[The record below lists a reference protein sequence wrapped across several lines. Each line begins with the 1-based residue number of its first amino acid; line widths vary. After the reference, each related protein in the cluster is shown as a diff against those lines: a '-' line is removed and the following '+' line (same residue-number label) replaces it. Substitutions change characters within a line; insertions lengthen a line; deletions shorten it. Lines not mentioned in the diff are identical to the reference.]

1 MEKIDNM
8 NDIKNSLWVE
18 KHRPDS
24 LDGFVG
30 NNHIV
35 EKVKNYIKNND
46 VPHLLF
52 YGKAGT
58 GKTSLSKIITNHIDC
73 DVLTIN
79 ASDLSGV
86 DVVRD
91 KIKGFSSSMGFK
103 KWKIVFLDE
112 SDYLSPNAQASLRNL
127 METFS
132 TSTRFILTCNY
143 LEKIIEPI
151 QSRCQ
156 MFEIIPPSKKQVI
169 KRMEEIMNIEK
180 VKYDM
185 GDLET
190 LVNSSYPDIRSI
202 IGLIQQQVVEG
213 ELNLDEN
220 SSIQLNYM
228 DAVLSLLKSKNDSTK
243 NLNLIR
249 KVITDSKVKDF
260 VPLYRFLFDNVDEF
274 STDNVGKTIKQIS
287 DYQYKDSF
295 VGDKEI
301 NVISMIFE
309 ILRDK

>member
-1 MEKIDNM
+1 M
-8 NDIKNSLWVE
+8 NDIKNSLWIE

-52 YGKAGT
+52 FGKAGT

-202 IGLIQQQVVEG
+202 INLIQQQVVEG
-213 ELNLDEN
+213 ELKLDEN

-228 DAVLSLLKSKNDSTK
+228 DEVLSLLKSKNDSTK
-243 NLNLIR
+243 NLHLIR

-274 STDNVGKTIKQIS
+274 STDNVGETIKQIS

>member
-1 MEKIDNM
+1 M

-52 YGKAGT
+52 FGKAGT

-228 DAVLSLLKSKNDSTK
+228 DASF
-243 NLNLIR
+243 I
-249 KVITDSKVKDF
+249 
-260 VPLYRFLFDNVDEF
+260 
-274 STDNVGKTIKQIS
+274 TIKI
-287 DYQYKDSF
+287 K
-295 VGDKEI
+295 K
-301 NVISMIFE
+301 
-309 ILRDK
+309 

>member
-1 MEKIDNM
+1 M
-8 NDIKNSLWVE
+8 NKENTYWAE

-24 LDGFVG
+24 LDGYVG

-58 GKTSLSKIITNHIDC
+58 GKTSLSKIITENIDC
-73 DVLTIN
+73 DVLKIN
-79 ASDLSGV
+79 ASDFNGV
-86 DVVRD
+86 DVIRD
-91 KIKGFSSSMGFK
+91 KIKGFVSHMGFN

-112 SDYLSPNAQASLRNL
+112 SDYLTPNAQAILRNL

-132 TSTRFILTCNY
+132 ASTRFILTCNY
-143 LEKIIEPI
+143 IERIIEPI

-156 MFEIIPPSKKQVI
+156 MFEIIPPSKNEVI
-169 KRMEEIMNIEK
+169 KRMIEIMNIEK

-185 GDLET
+185 GDLRT

-202 IGLIQQQVVEG
+202 INLIQKQVIEG
-213 ELNLDEN
+213 ELKLDES

-228 DAVLSLLKSKNDSTK
+228 DEVLSLLKSKNDSTK

-249 KVITDSKVKDF
+249 KIITDSRVKDF

-301 NVISMIFE
+301 NVVSMIFE

>member
-1 MEKIDNM
+1 M
-8 NDIKNSLWVE
+8 KNSENTLWVQ

-24 LDGFVG
+24 LDGYVG
-30 NNHIV
+30 NNHILD
-35 EKVKNYIKNND
+35 KVKNYIKNND

-52 YGKAGT
+52 FGKAGT
-58 GKTSLSKIITNHIDC
+58 GKTTLSKIITNHIDC
-73 DVLTIN
+73 DLMYIN
-79 ASDLSGV
+79 ASDENSV
-86 DVVRD
+86 DVVRS

-103 KWKIVFLDE
+103 KWKVVILDE
-112 SDYLSPNAQASLRNL
+112 SDYLTPNAQASLRNL

-143 LEKIIEPI
+143 VEKIIEPI

-156 MFEIIPPSKKQVI
+156 MFEIIPPSKKEVI
-169 KRMEEIMNIEK
+169 KRMEEIMNVEK

-185 GDLET
+185 KDLES
-190 LVNSSYPDIRSI
+190 LVNSSYPDIRRVLNSI
-202 IGLIQQQVVEG
+202 QKHVVDCV
-213 ELNLDEN
+213 LKIDET

-228 DAVLSLLKSKNDSTK
+228 DEVLSILKSKNDSTK

-260 VPLYRFLFDNVDEF
+260 VPLYRFLFDNVDDF
-274 STDNVGKTIKQIS
+274 TSDNVGKTIKQIS

-301 NVISMIFE
+301 NVIAMIFE
-309 ILRDK
+309 IINDK

>member
-8 NDIKNSLWVE
+8 NDIKNSLWIE

-143 LEKIIEPI
+143 IEKIIEPI

-156 MFEIIPPSKKQVI
+156 MFEIIPPSKKEVI
-169 KRMEEIMNIEK
+169 KRMKEILNIEK

-228 DAVLSLLKSKNDSTK
+228 DEVLSLLKSKNDSTK

-274 STDNVGKTIKQIS
+274 STDNVGKTIK
-287 DYQYKDSF
+287 
-295 VGDKEI
+295 
-301 NVISMIFE
+301 
-309 ILRDK
+309 

>member
-143 LEKIIEPI
+143 IEKIIEPI

-156 MFEIIPPSKKQVI
+156 MFEIIPPSKKEVI
-169 KRMEEIMNIEK
+169 KRMKEILNIEK

-185 GDLET
+185 DDLET

-202 IGLIQQQVVEG
+202 INLIQQQVVEG
-213 ELNLDEN
+213 ELKLDEN

-228 DAVLSLLKSKNDSTK
+228 DEVLSLLKSKNDSTK

-249 KVITDSKVKDF
+249 KIITDSKVKDF

-274 STDNVGKTIKQIS
+274 SGDNVGKTIKQIS